1 MYKPAPTSN
10 PTVRALEAFST
21 ALGIIICAKK
31 TSHIQ
36 ELLRFSSP
44 SLPCRSSSSQKLF
57 LAVKHVL
64 FCGALRVQQF
74 RTPPEHLLLGTN
86 GLDVRIKRW
95 RLRTTTLFS
104 VISGIGWTRWRTRR
118 KLGQNGKASSPSWKR
133 QRERSYSSGGP
144 EETYYQYYQ
153 QVLTYPL

>member
-36 ELLRFSSP
+36 GTAVTVSSMP
-44 SLPCRSSSSQKLF
+44 KLF

-64 FCGALRVQQF
+64 FCVDENEHYEYNSFGPRRNICYWV
-74 RTPPEHLLLGTN
+74 RT
-86 GLDVRIKRW
+86 
-95 RLRTTTLFS
+95 
-104 VISGIGWTRWRTRR
+104 
-118 KLGQNGKASSPSWKR
+118 A
-133 QRERSYSSGGP
+133 
-144 EETYYQYYQ
+144 
-153 QVLTYPL
+153 